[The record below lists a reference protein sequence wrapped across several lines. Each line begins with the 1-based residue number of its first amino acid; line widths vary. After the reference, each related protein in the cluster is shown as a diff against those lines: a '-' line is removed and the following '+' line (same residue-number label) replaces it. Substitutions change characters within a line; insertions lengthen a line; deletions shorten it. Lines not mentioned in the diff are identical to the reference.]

1 MDFKTV
7 LYWGND
13 MKALILSDEINKFHW
28 SVLKSVIL
36 ILSLLPL
43 SQFFMNLW
51 HATDANSQIMLGF
64 MAISIF
70 TAVSIVA
77 FFSALSATVM
87 NLNQVNTSFEQA
99 VIKLYRYVP
108 MLSLTAMMSYLAT
121 QI

>member
-1 MDFKTV
+1 
-7 LYWGND
+7 